1 MDRNEI
7 KNKLSQYRKLMARVQ
22 QLNID
27 IELYESSRKEL
38 TIERDK
44 CLLLANDIVCAI
56 KREQDLR
63 KREILIRK
71 YIYGDTLEE
80 IGERLSF
87 SSRHIQRLLNSAA
100 EKIIL

>member
-1 MDRNEI
+1 MDRNDV
-7 KNKLSQYRKLMARVQ
+7 KKKLSEYRKLMARVQ

-27 IELYESSRKEL
+27 IQLYESSREEL
-38 TIERDK
+38 ISEREK
-44 CLLLANDIVCAI
+44 CLSSANFIEKAI
-56 KREQDLR
+56 KKESDLR

-80 IGERLSF
+80 IAERLSF

-100 EKIIL
+100 DKIAL

>member
-1 MDRNEI
+1 MDRNNV
-7 KNKLSQYRKLMARVQ
+7 KKKLSDYRKLMARVQ

-27 IELYESSRKEL
+27 IQIFEGSRKEL
-38 TIERDK
+38 INERDK
-44 CLLLANDIVCAI
+44 CLLLARDIECAI
-56 KREQDLR
+56 KKEQDLR

-100 EKIIL
+100 DKIIL

>member
-1 MDRNEI
+1 MDRNNV
-7 KNKLSQYRKLMARVQ
+7 KKKLAEYRSLMARVQ

-27 IELYESSRKEL
+27 IQLYESSRKEL
-38 TIERDK
+38 TYERDK
-44 CLLLANDIVCAI
+44 CLLFANHIENAI
-56 KREQDLR
+56 KKEKDLR

-80 IGERLSF
+80 IAERLSF

>member
-1 MDRNEI
+1 MERNET
-7 KNKLSQYRKLMARVQ
+7 KKKLSQYRRLMARVQ

-27 IELYESSRKEL
+27 IQLYESSRKEL
-38 TIERDK
+38 TYERDQ
-44 CLLLANDIVCAI
+44 CLLFANHIENAI
-56 KREQDLR
+56 KKEKDLR

-80 IGERLSF
+80 IAEKLSF

-100 EKIIL
+100 DKIVL